1 MTASLQPRKS
11 VLAAALAF
19 VVAGTAFAA
28 LPARAAPDIG
38 VATKVVREA
47 LARTINKRL
56 KSGDG
61 LGFNEVVSTG
71 DASAIQ
77 VRFNDASNLILGE
90 DAEIIL
96 DSMVYQPN
104 TATISGT
111 FRVLSGVLRFKAAE
125 TKLDLVINTPSGTIG
140 IRGTEFDLLTTPTET
155 EIDMLEGVVQV
166 TSASGTATVS
176 AGQTYRMSA
185 ASAGFLSG
193 PSAAMRQASAKM
205 LALIATNEA
214 REAAGG
220 KAATMPT
227 FETASRSS
235 SQSTGSGAERL
246 IMELATGP
254 VVIQLRGDLAPN
266 HVKHMRTLAE
276 AGAFDGVPFQF
287 VSKGYVAETAL
298 PKVAAGT
305 IASEF
310 SREPFERG
318 VVGMSHDK
326 GAPDSATGKFFIALG
341 RAGVLDGKY
350 TVWGKVVSGMEHL
363 DALKQTGAGAPAET
377 IKRLKLSN

>member
-176 AGQTYRMSA
+176 AM
-185 ASAGFLSG
+185 
-193 PSAAMRQASAKM
+193 PSFTRSITV
-205 LALIATNEA
+205 LV
-214 REAAGG
+214 
-220 KAATMPT
+220 
-227 FETASRSS
+227 SS
-235 SQSTGSGAERL
+235 SWGSC
-246 IMELATGP
+246 
-254 VVIQLRGDLAPN
+254 
-266 HVKHMRTLAE
+266 
-276 AGAFDGVPFQF
+276 
-287 VSKGYVAETAL
+287 SKKPMV
-298 PKVAAGT
+298 
-305 IASEF
+305 
-310 SREPFERG
+310 
-318 VVGMSHDK
+318 
-326 GAPDSATGKFFIALG
+326 
-341 RAGVLDGKY
+341 
-350 TVWGKVVSGMEHL
+350 
-363 DALKQTGAGAPAET
+363 
-377 IKRLKLSN
+377 